1 VAGVKLIT
9 KYIFLELGFG
19 RHGIQRLSVLNFKD
33 GKALIN
39 LYFYVPGV
47 GLLGAVFCTTF

>member
-1 VAGVKLIT
+1 MAGVKLIT

-33 GKALIN
+33 GKVLIN
-39 LYFYVPGV
+39 LYFYVPGI
-47 GLLGAVFCTTF
+47 GLLGAVFCITF